1 MKTQN
6 EPIAIIGTGC
16 RFPGSCDTPSKLWE
30 LLENPRDL
38 LKEIPDDRFS
48 ADGFYHPQNSHH
60 GTSNVR
66 HSYLLDEDLR
76 TFDAQ
81 FFGIKAIEASSIDPQ
96 QRLLMETVY
105 EALESA
111 GLSVKRLQGSD
122 TAVYVGVM
130 SADFTEMLARD
141 IEKYPTYF
149 ATGTARSI
157 LSNRLSYFFDWHGP
171 SMTIDTA
178 CSSSLIALHQAVQV
192 LRSGQSR
199 VAVAAGS
206 NLILGPEQYIAESKL
221 QMLSPAGRSRM
232 WDAEADGYARGE
244 GIAAVVLKTLSQA
257 LADGDD
263 IECIIR
269 ETGINQDG
277 KTPGITMPSSK
288 AQASLIKSTYAR
300 AGLDLSKASDRPQ
313 FFEAHGTGTPAGDPI
328 EAAAISDAF
337 FGDDVKSES
346 TNTHD
351 TLFVGSIKTVI
362 GHTEGTAGLAAIIKA
377 SQALQSGTLP
387 PNRLFNR
394 LNPKIEPYYS
404 NLKILTAAQPWP
416 RLPENGIRRV
426 SVNSFGFG
434 GANAHAIVE
443 SADAYV
449 AKKTSVPSPRSFA
462 PCLLSAASD
471 TVLTSMIER
480 LKSFLKNQQSTGS
493 TGINM
498 RDLAWTL
505 CNRRSTLGSRTVVPA
520 AKDTQDLIDKLDA
533 SIQPPAVSSANKS
546 SDTGIRAFGVFT
558 GQGAQWPRMAAEL
571 IEDSPSVANIIKRL
585 DQSLQSLPPRD
596 RPSWTLRDQLLAP
609 KESSM
614 VANSSLAQPL
624 CTAVQIILVDLL
636 RVAGIQF
643 SAVVGHSS
651 GEIGA
656 AYASGYLSATD
667 AVRIAYY
674 RGLHLQLVTTKGAM
688 IAAGTTF
695 EDAQEL
701 CSLPAFEGRAC
712 VAASNS
718 PASVTLSG
726 DADAIEEIQIVLEDE
741 KKFNRLLKVDRAY
754 HSHHMKVV
762 AEPYKRSLEEC
773 GINILRPTNGCRWV
787 SSVFTCEI
795 SEIPPHVSLGSSY
808 WASNLVEPVRFAEAL
823 EVLYLGN
830 TMAGMFN
837 LGIEVGPHPA
847 LQGPVKQTGKS
858 LPLQEYTGESPLAYT
873 GLFER
878 GKNGTE
884 SVSKGLGYIW
894 QTFGEGVVDFNAYE
908 TFCSGELVDKSNF
921 AVTKGLPTYPWDHSR
936 TLWQESR
943 LSKAFRTNKN
953 RSHELLGRQILDGV
967 PGRMRWRNIIKRSE
981 IEWLEGHQVQSQIV
995 FPAAAYVSACIE
1007 ACMRAFSEDGSVQCI
1022 ELRDFDIG
1030 HAMVFEDDDS
1040 TGVDATIE
1048 LGEITK
1054 SDKTISARFGFHS
1067 TSSNDALAMNTHAS
1081 CRVIVVLGES
1091 DANLLPP
1098 KPHDEDEF
1106 LLLDVEEDRF
1116 YNNLDGLGFGYSGPF
1131 RALRGLRRRL
1141 GYAEGLIQNPAS
1153 TVDIN
1158 VQPPLLVHPATLDS
1172 GIQSIMMAYS
1182 YPGDTMLRSV
1192 YVPTRF
1198 ERILVNPTLCADFAG
1213 QPVKVPF
1220 DSIAFTG
1227 AAKSV
1232 TGDINIY
1239 SPRGPTF
1246 KALQLEGLQT
1256 RPLSDPTQSDGINI
1270 FTEMSWNVAKPDA
1283 ETAIATT
1290 SVPPLDGEFFF
1301 ALERV
1306 AYYYHRVLGRAFPS
1320 YERENLEWNFKRLL
1334 EYNDYVLNS
1343 VATGTNPFA
1352 KNEWKHDTEEII
1364 NEILDK
1370 YPQSADLRLMRA
1382 VGDNIVAVAR
1392 KETTMLEHMIQ
1403 DNKLNNFYE
1412 FGEGFPRYT
1421 SYLATFAG
1429 QVAHRYPHMKVL
1441 EIGAGTGGATKA
1453 VLREVGDQFSRYDFT
1468 DISGGFFEKAS
1479 GVFSSYKSKMNFR
1492 VLDIEKD
1499 PLTQGFEEGS
1509 YDLIVAS
1516 LVLHATRNLAE
1527 TMVNVRK
1534 LLKPG
1539 GYLLLLEITENEQMR
1554 FGLLFGGLPGWWLGA
1569 DDGRV
1574 LSPCIGLEAWDN
1586 VFKQTGFSGVETV
1599 VPHHDTLPV
1608 PLSVIVAQ
1616 AVDSKVEFLKQPL
1629 SQFSENVIPRLTI
1642 IGGGSESSALAFE
1655 VQRLLF
1661 THYGAIRFV
1670 ESLHSLQDG
1679 DLDVGG
1685 SVLCLADIDGPV
1697 LKSIDATKLRGF
1709 QEVFQQSKHV
1719 LWVTRGVRDGDPYAR
1734 MVVGFGR
1741 TIVLEM
1747 LHLRLQFLDLDSTAI
1762 LSPYAIAEAMLRFD
1776 VAGSWDESGDMA
1788 SSLLH
1793 SHEPEVFLDA
1803 SGKLFVPRF
1812 KHNTDMN
1819 NRYKSGR
1826 GTVKEL
1832 VNAENSAIELRHQ
1845 SDSKTWELMEVDAQ
1859 PTHPSWLL
1867 RDYLVEVDITY
1878 SVNRSVAI
1886 TKDCFLFPVLG
1897 KDTRTGDSV
1906 LALAPSLA
1914 SKVSVPRSFV
1924 LYGIPFSKDQGS
1936 EIVEIFYSELIARA
1950 ALGNERLYGTQIIL
1964 IEPRNHLAESVNR
1977 LAADQGAN
1985 VLYLTSKSDTKW
1997 THVGPRTSKLAIQ
2010 RLVKPDTAPEA
2021 NYCVMD
2027 MADDGNVTMA
2037 ISDFLPPAQRR
2048 IVRKADLTGSAA
2060 HLPTRDCSRDI
2071 RTVLADASNYVLDS
2085 RRVTKSIR
2093 GPAEPSFAVLSPTD
2107 VSGPEPPAEFVIS
2120 WKSLTNKVPVSVEPV
2135 ETKVRFQGDKT
2146 YWLVGLTGGLGL
2158 SLCAWM
2164 VRQGAR
2170 HIALSSRNP
2179 KVDAGF
2185 LSKMREKGVS
2195 IELLAV
2201 DVVDRDSVQNAHKT
2215 IERTMPAIAGV
2226 AQGAMVLHDTMFSEL
2241 DMERVEKVTKPKIQ
2255 GSLHL
2260 EEIFHD
2266 ADLDF
2271 FVFFSSMASIVGNP
2285 GQSAYAAANMFMSG
2299 LATQRRRRGLNASAV
2314 HIGAIFGNG
2323 YVTRELTLAQQEYL
2337 KRVGNQWLSEQDFHT
2352 LFAEAVYAGQAHRGK
2367 NPELATGL
2375 MTIDD
2380 SDDFGKNVTWFNNP
2394 MFQHCVRTAQNQGQ
2408 AVDSGKS
2415 RRRVQAK
2422 VLLQEAV
2429 SSDDIREIIYDA
2441 FAAKLQDALQVEE
2454 GRAVGS
2460 LTADNLGIDSLVAVD
2475 IRSWFIKEFQV
2486 EVPVLKILSGATVD
2500 DIIAQAQK
2508 LLSKDLIPKF
2518 DANATGLSKPREK
2531 VTIAVPTEVKDTP
2544 VATPKPTATAPKADS
2559 FKPKAVSE
2567 PGMSSFPS
2575 NKMQKKDTKPT
2586 ISFNLPKQQPPKEE
2600 TRTQVIP
2607 KQDPV
2612 APPQLSP
2619 STPAKS
2625 IWSPTT
2631 DVRSS
2636 IDSVMFDKSTTISV
2650 PDSPASSMST
2660 PVSNVDKPETGCQQ
2674 LYHNT
2679 FRTLAEPDICKYLA
2693 QNNAIASAG
2702 TQITKSVPISFAQ
2715 SRFWFLQHLLDNP
2728 ASALNIT
2735 MAIDLRGPLNIQKL
2749 ERAVLSVGQRHEALR
2764 TRFTASKNSEG
2775 VVQEVLEGSC
2785 LSLEVYE
2792 INDAGHAE
2800 QFYKALADHKYRL
2813 DQGENMRIIL
2823 LRMMPTSYRL
2833 LIGYH
2838 HINMDG
2844 VSLEVVLREL
2854 QLGYDGPNLSPVRDI
2869 MQHPD
2874 FSKQQRLD
2882 YDSGRWSE
2890 DLAFWRNEFRGQ
2902 PPPVLPLLPLA
2913 KAQSRVPLTTYSTT
2927 TTEFYLDE
2935 ETSTSI
2941 QSTCKMLKVSPFHF
2955 HLAVFYTLL
2964 ARLVDVDELCIGV
2977 SSANRQSPEAME
2989 SVGLYLNLLPLL
3001 FKVDRNHTFANVLK
3015 LVRTKALN
3023 AFSHAVVPFDV
3034 IVKELGVAGTTSHS
3048 PIFQAMV
3055 NYRPGVSDA
3064 RQFCDCESEI
3074 LTFKQGDVAYDLTLD
3089 IIENPG
3095 GACRIMLSG
3104 QSVFYGES
3112 EMTRMKSMYLE
3123 LVNSVSR
3130 NPATRLSAAP
3140 IYRSEDIKTAIELG
3154 RGPFQKPKWPATLVH
3169 RIDDMT
3175 ERFGDRIA
3183 VKDGQGTSIT
3193 YREMS
3198 RRIGTISNALS
3209 KHCTRPIGINSKV
3222 GILLDPSFDWICSML
3237 AVLRLGATYV
3247 PLDITIGWERLSSI
3261 VRDCEPDLV
3270 LVNNRTE
3277 LEANNLQPTISS
3289 EQLVN
3294 VEALATALNQ
3304 RAGPIAA
3311 QSDLVAALMYTSGST
3326 GVPKGIVMKHESFR
3340 NTVEVLTEMVS
3351 YREGQET
3358 SLHQSSYS
3366 FDMSLSQIFL
3376 ALSNGGTVH
3385 VVPRELRG
3393 DPEAISSIIAKEGIT
3408 FTTATP
3414 SEAISWISYGDSA
3427 ALGKSS
3433 WRKLLSGGEPVK
3445 ESLTKS
3451 LRKVDNPD
3459 LELVDCYGPT
3469 EITFCCSTRVVDYRL
3484 DSIPSTEAEG
3494 FKTWPNYSV
3503 YILDANR
3510 KVVPAGVLGEIAIG
3524 GAGVVAGYSHRE
3536 LNNVGFAQ
3544 DAWASSEF
3552 SQSGWNRLH
3561 VTGDTGKLNPTDG
3574 TLILGGRIAGD
3585 TQIKLRGMR
3594 IDVREIELAIMQAA
3608 EGSIS
3613 DVVVAARE
3621 SKATGASSLLA
3632 FALTAGSQ
3640 ASQDLSRVLAR
3651 LPLPGYMRPAA
3662 IISLDEFPKNPS
3674 GKVDRIALKNIPLPK
3689 AQELEIQSAGH
3700 GDDKLN
3706 NIESQLLQLWSQ
3718 LISLEVLSQYQ
3729 ITKESNFFHV
3739 GGSSILLVQLR
3750 ALIENSLG
3758 TKVTLFQLFES
3769 GTLAGMA
3776 AVIASL
3782 SAASSETPAAQ
3793 VITTTEID
3801 WEKETSISPDLLRVR
3816 GERFHFGNP
3825 TVVVLT
3831 GATGFLGRA
3840 ILTRLLEDSVV
3851 EKIHCLAVRRDIQD
3865 EIFRSPKVVV
3875 HHGDLA
3881 APHFGL
3887 SEKKLSDIFSKA
3899 HAVIHNGADVSF
3911 MKSYATLKPVNF
3923 ETTKNLVRLSLPRRV
3938 SFHYI
3943 SSASIVQLTGQETWG
3958 AESVKPYPPLAS
3970 RNMSGYIAT
3979 KWASERYLE
3988 KISDQCDLPIWIHR
4002 PSSIKGTGAP
4012 AGDLISNLLHYS
4024 RDIKAMPDV
4033 SSWNGWLDFITV
4045 EGAAMQ
4051 VVDEVYKD
4059 YSWPGRVAYLY
4070 ESGEEIV
4077 PLTDLKATLERDT
4090 GCEFEVLAMDEWAT
4104 RAESKGMSVLLGEYL
4119 RGAANAPVTLTML
4132 QKEEAWL

>member
-16 RFPGSCDTPSKLWE
+16 RFPGSCDSPSKLWE

-81 FFGIKAIEASSIDPQ
+81 FFGSKAIEASSIDPQ

-277 KTPGITMPSSK
+277 KTPGITIPSSK
-288 AQASLIKSTYAR
+288 AQASLIRSTYAR

-337 FGDDVKSES
+337 FGDDVKSKS
-346 TNTHD
+346 TSTHD

-416 RLPENGIRRV
+416 RLPETSTRRV

-471 TVLTSMIER
+471 TVLASMIER
-480 LKSFLKNQQSTGS
+480 LKSFLKNHQSTGS

-520 AKDTQDLIDKLDA
+520 AKDTLDLIDKLDA
-533 SIQPPAVSSANKS
+533 SIQSPVVSTINKS
-546 SDTGIRAFGVFT
+546 SDTGIRVFGAFT

-571 IEDSPSVANIIKRL
+571 IEDSPAVANIIKRL

-596 RPSWTLRDQLLAP
+596 RPSWTLRDQLLAS

-636 RVAGIQF
+636 RVAGLQF

-656 AYASGYLSATD
+656 AYAAGYLSATD

-726 DADAIEEIQIVLEDE
+726 DADAVEEIQIVLEDE

-795 SEIPPHVSLGSSY
+795 SEIPSH
-808 WASNLVEPVRFAEAL
+808 
-823 EVLYLGN
+823 
-830 TMAGMFN
+830 
-837 LGIEVGPHPA
+837 
-847 LQGPVKQTGKS
+847 
-858 LPLQEYTGESPLAYT
+858 SPLAYT
-873 GLFER
+873 GLLER

-884 SVSKGLGYIW
+884 SVSKSLGYIW

-908 TFCSGELVDKSNF
+908 AFCSGELADKPTF

-953 RSHELLGRQILDGV
+953 RSHELLGRQILDG
-967 PGRMRWRNIIKRSE
+967 RNVIKRSE

-1007 ACMRAFSEDGSVQCI
+1007 ACMRAFYEDGSVQCI

-1048 LGEITK
+1048 MGEITK
-1054 SDKTISARFGFHS
+1054 SDNTISARFGFHS

-1158 VQPPLLVHPATLDS
+1158 VQPPLLVHPATLYL

-1220 DSIAFTG
+1220 DAVAFTG

-1239 SPRGPTF
+1239 SPRGTAF

-1283 ETAIATT
+1283 KTAIATT
-1290 SVPPLDGEFFF
+1290 SVPPLDGDFFF

-1320 YERENLEWNFKRLL
+1320 HERENLEWNFKRLL

-1343 VATGTNPFA
+1343 VAAGTNPFA

-1364 NEILDK
+1364 NGILDK

-1392 KETTMLEHMIQ
+1392 KKTTMLEHMIQ

-1479 GVFSSYKSKMNFR
+1479 GVFSSHKSKMNFR

-1499 PLTQGFEEGS
+1499 PLAQGFEEGS

-1516 LVLHATRNLAE
+1516 LVLHATRNLTE
-1527 TMVNVRK
+1527 TMVNLRM

-1734 MVVGFGR
+1734 MVIGFGR

-1832 VNAENSAIELRHQ
+1832 VNAETSAIELRHQ

-1859 PTHPSWLL
+1859 PTHPSWFS
-1867 RDYLVEVDITY
+1867 RDHLVEVDITY

-1897 KDTRTGDSV
+1897 TDTLTGDSV

-1914 SKVSVPRSFV
+1914 SKVSVPRSFD

-1936 EIVEIFYSELIARA
+1936 EVVEIFYSELIARA
-1950 ALGNERLYGTQIIL
+1950 ALGNERLSGTQIIL
-1964 IEPRNHLAESVNR
+1964 IEPRNHLAESVNG

-1985 VLYLTSKSDTKW
+1985 VLYLTSKPDTKW

-2010 RLVKPDTAPEA
+2010 HLVKPDTAPEA

-2027 MADDGNVTMA
+2027 MADDGNITMA

-2048 IVRKADLTGSAA
+2048 IARKADLTGSAA

-2085 RRVTKSIR
+2085 RRMTKSIR
-2093 GPAEPSFAVLSPTD
+2093 GPAEPAFAVLSPRD
-2107 VSGPEPPAEFVIS
+2107 VPGPDSPAEFVVS
-2120 WKSLTNKVPVSVEPV
+2120 WKSLTNMVPVSVEPI
-2135 ETKVRFQGDKT
+2135 ETKVRFQSDKT

-2170 HIALSSRNP
+2170 HIAISSRNP

-2185 LSKMREKGVS
+2185 LSKMRGKGIN

-2201 DVVDRDSVQNAHKT
+2201 NVIDRDSVQNAHKT

-2226 AQGAMVLHDTMFSEL
+2226 ALGAMVLHDTMFSEL

-2314 HIGAIFGNG
+2314 HIGAISGNG

-2352 LFAEAVYAGQAHRGK
+2352 LFAEAIYAGQAPRGK
-2367 NPELATGL
+2367 KPELATGL

-2408 AVDSGKS
+2408 AVDSGKN

-2422 VLLQEAV
+2422 FLLQEAV

-2508 LLSKDLIPKF
+2508 LLPKGLIPMF
-2518 DANATGLSKPREK
+2518 DANATGLSQPREK
-2531 VTIAVPTEVKDTP
+2531 VTAATPAEVKE
-2544 VATPKPTATAPKADS
+2544 TPKTKPKATVAAPKADS
-2559 FKPKAVSE
+2559 FKPKAVNKTGLSDV
-2567 PGMSSFPS
+2567 PS
-2575 NKMQKKDTKPT
+2575 NKMERKDAKPT

-2600 TRTQVIP
+2600 AQTQVIT
-2607 KQDPV
+2607 KQDPIP
-2612 APPQLSP
+2612 PPQLSP

-2660 PVSNVDKPETGCQQ
+2660 PMSNVDKPEAGCQQ

-2679 FRTLAEPDICKYLA
+2679 FRTLAEPDICKYIA
-2693 QNNAIASAG
+2693 QNNAVASAG
-2702 TQITKSVPISFAQ
+2702 TQVTKSVPISFAQ

-2749 ERAVLSVGQRHEALR
+2749 ERAVSSVGQRHEALR

-2775 VVQEVLEGSC
+2775 VVQEVLAGSC
-2785 LSLEVYE
+2785 LNLEVYE
-2792 INDAGHAE
+2792 INDASHAE
-2800 QFYKALADHKYRL
+2800 QFYKALAEHKYRL
-2813 DQGENMRIIL
+2813 DEGENMRIIL

-2854 QLGYDGPNLSPVRDI
+2854 ELSYDGQNLSPARDI

-2874 FSKQQRLD
+2874 FSKRQRLD
-2882 YDSGRWSE
+2882 YDSGRWFE

-2913 KAQSRVPLTTYSTT
+2913 KAQSRVPLTSYSTT

-2935 ETSTSI
+2935 ETSASI

-2955 HLAVFYTLL
+2955 HLAVFYMLL

-3001 FKVDRNHTFANVLK
+3001 FKVDQNHTFANVLK

-3064 RQFCDCESEI
+3064 RQFCDCDSEI
-3074 LTFKQGDVAYDLTLD
+3074 LTFKQGDVAYDLTLY

-3112 EMTRMKSMYLE
+3112 EMAHMKSMYLE
-3123 LVNSVSR
+3123 LANSVSR

-3140 IYRSEDIKTAIELG
+3140 IYRSDDIKAAIELG
-3154 RGPFQKPKWPATLVH
+3154 RGTFQKPKWPATLVH
-3169 RIDDMT
+3169 RIDDMI

-3183 VKDGQGTSIT
+3183 VKNGQATRVS

-3222 GILLDPSFDWICSML
+3222 GVLLDPGLDWICSML
-3237 AVLRLGATYV
+3237 AILRLGATYV

-3261 VRDCEPDLV
+3261 VRDCEPDMV
-3270 LVNNRTE
+3270 LVNTRTE
-3277 LEANNLQPTISS
+3277 PEAKHLQHTNAS

-3304 RAGPIAA
+3304 RTGPIAA

-3340 NTVEVLTEMVS
+3340 NTVEVLTKMVS
-3351 YREGQET
+3351 YGEGQET

-3385 VVPRELRG
+3385 VVPRKLRG

-3414 SEAISWISYGDSA
+3414 SEAISWIDYGDA
-3427 ALGKSS
+3427 VTLGKSS
-3433 WRKLLSGGEPVK
+3433 WRKLLSGGEPVR

-3484 DSIPSTEAEG
+3484 DKTPSTESEG

-3510 KVVPAGVLGEIAIG
+3510 KVVPAGVLGEIAVG
-3524 GAGVVAGYSHRE
+3524 GAGVVAGYSHRD

-3662 IISLDEFPKNPS
+3662 IIPLDEFPKNPS

-3700 GDDKLN
+3700 DDAKLN
-3706 NIESQLLQLWSQ
+3706 DIESQLLQLWTQ

-3729 ITKESNFFHV
+3729 ITKGSNFFHV

-3750 ALIENSLG
+3750 ALIESSFG
-3758 TKVTLFQLFES
+3758 TKITLFQLFES

-3782 SAASSETPAAQ
+3782 SSASSETPAAQ

-3801 WEKETSISPDLLRVR
+3801 WEKETSISPDLLRLR

-3851 EKIHCLAVRRDIQD
+3851 EKIHCLAVRRNIQE
-3865 EIFRSPKVVV
+3865 EIFRSPKVVL
-3875 HHGDLA
+3875 HQGDLA

-3887 SEKKLSDIFSKA
+3887 SEKELSDIFSKA

-3923 ETTKNLVRLSLPRRV
+3923 ETTKKLVRLSLPRRV

-4002 PSSIKGTGAP
+4002 PSSIKGAGAP

-4045 EGAAMQ
+4045 EGAAMH

-4077 PLTDLKATLERDT
+4077 PLTDLKATLEHDT

-4104 RAESKGMSVLLGEYL
+4104 RSESKGMSVLLGEYL

>member
-16 RFPGSCDTPSKLWE
+16 RFPGSCDSPSKLWE

-81 FFGIKAIEASSIDPQ
+81 FFGIKATEASSIDPQ

-288 AQASLIKSTYAR
+288 AQASLIRSTYAR

-337 FGDDVKSES
+337 FGDDVKSKS
-346 TNTHD
+346 TSTHD

-416 RLPENGIRRV
+416 KLPETGTRRV

-471 TVLTSMIER
+471 TVLASMIER
-480 LKSFLKNQQSTGS
+480 LKSFLKNHQSTGS

-520 AKDTQDLIDKLDA
+520 AKDTLDLIDKLDA
-533 SIQPPAVSSANKS
+533 SIQSPVVSTTNKS
-546 SDTGIRAFGVFT
+546 SDTGIRVFGVFT

-571 IEDSPSVANIIKRL
+571 IEDSPAVANIIKRL

-596 RPSWTLRDQLLAP
+596 RPSWTLRDQLLAS

-636 RVAGIQF
+636 RVAGLQF

-656 AYASGYLSATD
+656 AYAAGYLSATD

-726 DADAIEEIQIVLEDE
+726 DADAIEKIQIVLEDE

-773 GINILRPTNGCRWV
+773 GINILRPANGCRWV

-795 SEIPPHVSLGSSY
+795 SEIPSHVSLGSSY

-830 TMAGMFN
+830 TMDGMFN

-873 GLFER
+873 GLLER

-884 SVSKGLGYIW
+884 SVSKSLGYIW

-908 TFCSGELVDKSNF
+908 AFCSGELADKPTF

-967 PGRMRWRNIIKRSE
+967 PGRMRWRNVIKRSE

-1007 ACMRAFSEDGSVQCI
+1007 ACMRAFYEDGSVQCI

-1048 LGEITK
+1048 MGEITK

-1220 DSIAFTG
+1220 DAVAFTG

-1239 SPRGPTF
+1239 SPRGTAF

-1290 SVPPLDGEFFF
+1290 SVPPLDGDFFF

-1320 YERENLEWNFKRLL
+1320 HERENLEWNFKRLL
-1334 EYNDYVLNS
+1334 EYNDYVLDS

-1364 NEILDK
+1364 NGILDK

-1479 GVFSSYKSKMNFR
+1479 GVFSSHKSKMNFR

-1499 PLTQGFEEGS
+1499 PLAQGFEEGS

-1516 LVLHATRNLAE
+1516 LVLHATRNLTE

-1832 VNAENSAIELRHQ
+1832 VNAETSAIELRHQ

-1859 PTHPSWLL
+1859 PTHPSWFS
-1867 RDYLVEVDITY
+1867 RDHLVEVDITY

-1897 KDTRTGDSV
+1897 TDTLTGDSV

-1936 EIVEIFYSELIARA
+1936 EVVEIFYSELIARA
-1950 ALGNERLYGTQIIL
+1950 ALGNERLSGTQIIL
-1964 IEPRNHLAESVNR
+1964 IEPRNHLAESVNG

-1985 VLYLTSKSDTKW
+1985 VLYLTSKPDTKW

-2010 RLVKPDTAPEA
+2010 HLVKPDTAPEA

-2027 MADDGNVTMA
+2027 MADDGNITMA

-2071 RTVLADASNYVLDS
+2071 RTVLADASSYVLDS
-2085 RRVTKSIR
+2085 RRMTKSIR
-2093 GPAEPSFAVLSPTD
+2093 GPAEPAFAVLSPRD
-2107 VSGPEPPAEFVIS
+2107 VPGPDSPAEFVVS
-2120 WKSLTNKVPVSVEPV
+2120 WKSLTNMVPVSVEPI
-2135 ETKVRFQGDKT
+2135 ETKVRFQSDKT

-2170 HIALSSRNP
+2170 HIAISSRNP

-2185 LSKMREKGVS
+2185 LSKMRGKGIN

-2201 DVVDRDSVQNAHKT
+2201 DVIDRDSVQNAHKT

-2226 AQGAMVLHDTMFSEL
+2226 ALGAMVLHDTMFSEL

-2352 LFAEAVYAGQAHRGK
+2352 LFAEAVYAGQAPRGK
-2367 NPELATGL
+2367 KPELATGL

-2508 LLSKDLIPKF
+2508 LLPKDLIPKF
-2518 DANATGLSKPREK
+2518 DANATGLSQPREK
-2531 VTIAVPTEVKDTP
+2531 VTAATPAEVKE
-2544 VATPKPTATAPKADS
+2544 TPKT
-2559 FKPKAVSE
+2559 KPKA
-2567 PGMSSFPS
+2567 
-2575 NKMQKKDTKPT
+2575 T
-2586 ISFNLPKQQPPKEE
+2586 
-2600 TRTQVIP
+2600 
-2607 KQDPV
+2607 
-2612 APPQLSP
+2612 A
-2619 STPAKS
+2619 
-2625 IWSPTT
+2625 
-2631 DVRSS
+2631 
-2636 IDSVMFDKSTTISV
+2636 
-2650 PDSPASSMST
+2650 
-2660 PVSNVDKPETGCQQ
+2660 GCQQ

-2679 FRTLAEPDICKYLA
+2679 FRTLAEPDICNYLA
-2693 QNNAIASAG
+2693 QNNAVASAG
-2702 TQITKSVPISFAQ
+2702 TQVTKSVPISFAQ
-2715 SRFWFLQHLLDNP
+2715 SRIWFLQHLLDNP

-2749 ERAVLSVGQRHEALR
+2749 ERAVSSVGQRHEALR

-2775 VVQEVLEGSC
+2775 VVQEVLAGSC
-2785 LSLEVYE
+2785 LNLEVYE
-2792 INDAGHAE
+2792 INDASHAE
-2800 QFYKALADHKYRL
+2800 QFYKALAEHKYRL
-2813 DQGENMRIIL
+2813 DEGENMRIIL

-2854 QLGYDGPNLSPVRDI
+2854 QLSYDGQNLSPARDI

-2874 FSKQQRLD
+2874 FSKRQRLD
-2882 YDSGRWSE
+2882 YDSGRWFE

-2913 KAQSRVPLTTYSTT
+2913 KAQSRVPLTSYSTT

-2935 ETSTSI
+2935 ETSASI

-3001 FKVDRNHTFANVLK
+3001 FKVDQNHTFANVLK

-3064 RQFCDCESEI
+3064 RQFCDCDSEI

-3112 EMTRMKSMYLE
+3112 EMAHMKSMYLE
-3123 LVNSVSR
+3123 LANSVSR

-3140 IYRSEDIKTAIELG
+3140 IYRSDDIKAAIELG
-3154 RGPFQKPKWPATLVH
+3154 RGTFQKPKWPATLVH
-3169 RIDDMT
+3169 RIDDMI

-3183 VKDGQGTSIT
+3183 VKNGQATRVS

-3222 GILLDPSFDWICSML
+3222 GVLLDPGLDWICSML
-3237 AVLRLGATYV
+3237 AILRLGATYV

-3261 VRDCEPDLV
+3261 VRDCEPDMV
-3270 LVNNRTE
+3270 LVNTRTE
-3277 LEANNLQPTISS
+3277 PEAKHLQHTNAS

-3340 NTVEVLTEMVS
+3340 NTVEVLTKMVS

-3385 VVPRELRG
+3385 VVPRKLRG

-3414 SEAISWISYGDSA
+3414 SEAISWIDYGDA
-3427 ALGKSS
+3427 VTLGKSS
-3433 WRKLLSGGEPVK
+3433 WRKLLSGGEPVR

-3484 DSIPSTEAEG
+3484 DKTPSTEAEG

-3510 KVVPAGVLGEIAIG
+3510 KVVPAGVLGEIAVG

-3662 IISLDEFPKNPS
+3662 IIPLDEFPKNPS

-3700 GDDKLN
+3700 DDDKLN
-3706 NIESQLLQLWSQ
+3706 DIESQLLQLWTQ

-3750 ALIENSLG
+3750 ALIESSFG

-3782 SAASSETPAAQ
+3782 SSASSETPAAQ

-3801 WEKETSISPDLLRVR
+3801 WEKETSISPDLLRLR

-3851 EKIHCLAVRRDIQD
+3851 EKIHCLAVRRDIQE
-3865 EIFRSPKVVV
+3865 EIFRSPKVVL
-3875 HHGDLA
+3875 HQGDLA

-3887 SEKKLSDIFSKA
+3887 AEKELSDIFSKA

-3923 ETTKNLVRLSLPRRV
+3923 ETTKKLVRLSLPRRV

-4002 PSSIKGTGAP
+4002 PSSIKGAGAP

-4077 PLTDLKATLERDT
+4077 PLTDLKATLEHDT

-4104 RAESKGMSVLLGEYL
+4104 RSESKGMSVLLGEYL
-4119 RGAANAPVTLTML
+4119 RGVANAPVTLTML